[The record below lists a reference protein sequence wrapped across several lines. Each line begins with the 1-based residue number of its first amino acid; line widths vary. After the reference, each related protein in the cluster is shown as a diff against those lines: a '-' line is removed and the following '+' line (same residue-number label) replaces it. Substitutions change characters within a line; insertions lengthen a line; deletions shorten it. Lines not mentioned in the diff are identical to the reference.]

1 MSATICQLLNRAAE
15 LLDAGQQVAFC
26 LLAKTTGSSPASAG
40 AIMLVEGNGATF
52 GTIGGGCVEAGVVES
67 ALESLR
73 SDCGQTQTIP
83 LDYTFAWKEGL
94 ICGGTIEVAISL
106 ATDAEKLRAIARE
119 YQNRVPTKL
128 ELSIDEGTWTL
139 NLPPRPHV
147 YIVGAG
153 HLGQDVCRHALSLDF
168 SVSVFDDRDDMLKRF
183 IPEEATHIHGNIAE
197 TLTSVPYDD
206 ETYVVI
212 VTRGHRDDA
221 VALHAVAGKG
231 ARYVGMVGSKRK
243 IGLTFNELKDRDVSP
258 EFLKTVH
265 APIGVDIGAQT
276 VSEIALAIAAQL
288 VEVRR
293 TKKTAPVVICPGS
306 SP

>member
-1 MSATICQLLNRAAE
+1 MGEMSTTIGQLLEKAAE
-15 LLDAGQQVAFC
+15 VVASGGKAVFC

-40 AIMLVEGNGATF
+40 AMMLVVGDGETF

-73 SDCGQTQTIP
+73 SGRGQVQTIP
-83 LDYTFAWKEGL
+83 LDHSFAWKEGL
-94 ICGGTIEVAISL
+94 ICGGTIEVVIAL
-106 ATDAEKLRAIARE
+106 ASDAEKLTAVAQE

-128 ELSIDEGTWTL
+128 ELTIEARTWTL

-153 HLGQDVCRHALSLDF
+153 HLGQDVCKHALSLDF

-183 IPEEATHIHGNIAE
+183 VPEEAEHVHGNIAE
-197 TLTSVPYDD
+197 TLATVPYDD

-231 ARYVGMVGSKRK
+231 AGYVGMVGSKRK
-243 IGLTFNELKDRDVSP
+243 IGLTFNELKDKGVSQ

-265 APIGVDIGAQT
+265 APIGIDLGAQT

-293 TKKTAPVVICPGS
+293 NKPFEPTVICP
-306 SP
+306 

>member
-1 MSATICQLLNRAAE
+1 MCEMSTTIGQLLEKAAE
-15 LLDAGQQVAFC
+15 VVASGGKAVFC

-40 AIMLVEGNGATF
+40 AMMLVVGDGETF

-73 SDCGQTQTIP
+73 SGRGQVQTIP
-83 LDYTFAWKEGL
+83 LDHSFAWKEGL
-94 ICGGTIEVAISL
+94 ICGGTIEVVIAL
-106 ATDAEKLRAIARE
+106 ASDAEKLSAVAQE

-128 ELSIDEGTWTL
+128 ELAIEERTWTL

-183 IPEEATHIHGNIAE
+183 VPEEAEHVHGNIAE
-197 TLTSVPYDD
+197 TLATVPYDD

-221 VALHAVAGKG
+221 VALHAVADKG
-231 ARYVGMVGSKRK
+231 AGYVGMVGSKRK
-243 IGLTFNELKDRDVSP
+243 IGLTFNELKDKGVSQ

-265 APIGVDIGAQT
+265 APIGIDLGAQT

-293 TKKTAPVVICPGS
+293 NKPFEPTVICP
-306 SP
+306 

>member
-1 MSATICQLLNRAAE
+1 MSATIGQLLEKAAE
-15 LLDAGQQVAFC
+15 AVASGGKAAFC

-40 AIMLVEGNGATF
+40 AIMLVSGDGETH
-52 GTIGGGCVEAGVVES
+52 GTIGGGCVEASVVES
-67 ALESLR
+67 AKDALIF
-73 SDCGQTQTIP
+73 GKGIVQTIP
-83 LDYTFAWKEGL
+83 LDHNFAWKEGL
-94 ICGGTIEVAISL
+94 ICGGTIEVVIAL
-106 ATDAEKLRAIARE
+106 ATDAEKLAAVAKE

-128 ELSIDEGTWTL
+128 ELAIEDRTWTL

-197 TLTSVPYDD
+197 TLASVPYDD
-206 ETYVVI
+206 ETYTVI

-231 ARYVGMVGSKRK
+231 AGYVGMVGSKRK
-243 IGLTFNELKDRDVSP
+243 IGLTFNELKDKGVSQ

-265 APIGVDIGAQT
+265 APIGMDIGAQT
-276 VSEIALAIAAQL
+276 VSEIALSIAAQL

-293 TKKTAPVVICPGS
+293 NKPIEPTVLCPGS

>member
-1 MSATICQLLNRAAE
+1 MREMSATICQLLDRSSE
-15 LLDAGQQVAFC
+15 LLEAGQQVAFC

-40 AIMLVEGNGATF
+40 AIMLVAGDGTTF
-52 GTIGGGCVEAGVVES
+52 GTIGGGCVEAGVLES
-67 ALESLR
+67 ATQALNSGVG
-73 SDCGQTQTIP
+73 CVQTIP
-83 LDYTFAWKEGL
+83 LDHNFAWKEGL
-94 ICGGTIEVAISL
+94 ICGGTIEVVIAL
-106 ATDAEKLRAIARE
+106 ATDAEKLTAIACE

-128 ELSIDEGTWTL
+128 ELSIEEGTWIL

-183 IPEEATHIHGNIAE
+183 IPEEATHIHGNIGE
-197 TLTSVPYDD
+197 TLASVPYDD

-231 ARYVGMVGSKRK
+231 AGYVGMVGSKRK
-243 IGLTFNELKDRDVSP
+243 IGLTFNELKDKGVSQ
-258 EFLKTVH
+258 EFLKTVY
-265 APIGVDIGAQT
+265 APIGIDIGAQT
-276 VSEIALAIAAQL
+276 VSEIALSISAQL
-288 VEVRR
+288 VEVSRN
-293 TKKTAPVVICPGS
+293 KKTVPAVICL
-306 SP
+306 

>member
-1 MSATICQLLNRAAE
+1 MSTTI
-15 LLDAGQQVAFC
+15 GQIIKKGSEIIDSGGKAAFC
-26 LLAKTTGSSPASAG
+26 LLSKTTGSSPAAAG
-40 AIMLVEGNGATF
+40 AMMLVTDDGATF
-52 GTIGGGCVEAGVVES
+52 GTIGGGCVEASVVES
-67 ALESLR
+67 AKDVLKS
-73 SDCGQTQTIP
+73 GKGIVQTIS
-83 LDYTFAWKEGL
+83 LDHNFAWKEGL
-94 ICGGTIEVAISL
+94 ICGGTIEVVIAL
-106 ATDAEKLRAIARE
+106 PTDAEVLHTIAE
-119 YQNRVPTKL
+119 DYKNRISTQLAL
-128 ELSIDEGTWTL
+128 EIDDGTWTL
-139 NLPPRPHV
+139 NLPPRPLV

-153 HLGQDVCRHALSLDF
+153 HLGQDVCRHALSIDF

-197 TLTSVPYDD
+197 TLASVPYDD
-206 ETYVVI
+206 ETYIVI

-231 ARYVGMVGSKRK
+231 AGYIGMVGSKRK
-243 IGLTFNELKDRDVSP
+243 IGLTFNELKDRGVSP
-258 EFLKTVH
+258 GELTKVH

-293 TKKTAPVVICPGS
+293 TKKTVPAVICPGS